1 MGGGDGTS
9 MAHCMAS
16 LLVNIAHI
24 PKINDLRGTAA
35 LPIKR
40 PVSNGEMTGSG
51 EDSDAAQDPQRHRS
65 SYAPVQTIACEVT
78 AHHEQTPNPARK
90 VIYHHGDSFIVE
102 ITPGTAI
109 GGLIGCVFGAS
120 LTPNCFQVIFLRQVK
135 LGNALI
141 CGHSAT
147 PSKDGSTTLSVTDKC
162 RVRHAMKHQFAT
174 LPHGALPNIAQSQ
187 RFDGQSGRPFCS
199 PCQFDG

>member
-1 MGGGDGTS
+1 MAVKNCCVEDTVLPLLRRERYRTLCHRWLPMEGGDGTS

-78 AHHEQTPNPARK
+78 AHEQTPNPAR
-90 VIYHHGDSFIVE
+90 
-102 ITPGTAI
+102 
-109 GGLIGCVFGAS
+109 
-120 LTPNCFQVIFLRQVK
+120 
-135 LGNALI
+135 
-141 CGHSAT
+141 
-147 PSKDGSTTLSVTDKC
+147 
-162 RVRHAMKHQFAT
+162 
-174 LPHGALPNIAQSQ
+174 
-187 RFDGQSGRPFCS
+187 
-199 PCQFDG
+199 